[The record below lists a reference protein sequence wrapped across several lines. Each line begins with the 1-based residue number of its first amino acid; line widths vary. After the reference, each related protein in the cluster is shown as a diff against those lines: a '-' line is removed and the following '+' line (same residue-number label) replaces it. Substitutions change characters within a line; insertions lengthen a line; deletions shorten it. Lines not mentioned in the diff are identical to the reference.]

1 MITNGDMR
9 MSRKKQTIA
18 KEQEVKSG
26 DEQNTETKV
35 EGTEQTG
42 GTPAQVS
49 NDKPAEGTP
58 TEGSGD
64 EEGPA
69 AGSEE
74 TVVTPPAGDDTE
86 QTPPPAGDSQE
97 TPDSPVVELETISE
111 EVKAELNPNC
121 QTILEYAVT
130 MAPNKPN
137 DKLTILR
144 NQMKLYQA
152 ISAIINNLDGAAFT
166 EVFGSALDI
175 MAEYPGTF
183 ADNML
188 FRGFNEMRIPP
199 ASRARFENILVL
211 MSSTADKEGRGA
223 ALKAISFDTLLSE
236 YTADIGQKVRGFYSS
251 K

>member
-1 MITNGDMR
+1 MITNGDMK
-9 MSRKKQTIA
+9 MSRKKQSTA

-74 TVVTPPAGDDTE
+74 TVVTPPAGD
-86 QTPPPAGDSQE
+86 SQE
-97 TPDSPVVELETISE
+97 TPDSPVVELEEISE

-130 MAPNKPN
+130 MAPNKHN

-152 ISAIINNLDGAAFT
+152 ITAIITNLDGAAFT

-236 YTADIGQKVRGFYSS
+236 YTADIGQRVRGFYSS